1 VTTIY
6 APRFAFALAI
16 AAAAI
21 ASSACNKPGPTA
33 PPAAEV
39 FVIKVVEQDVPI
51 YSEWVGTTDGFV
63 NAQVRPRV
71 QGYLLKQNYNDG
83 AEVKAGQLLFQIDD
97 REYKAALDQALGALA
112 QQQAALKK
120 HQLDVARYTPL
131 AAKGAVSTEEVDDAV
146 QAARGSQAQVEAA
159 QAAVENAKLNLGWT
173 KVFAPIDGIAGI
185 APVQV
190 GDLVT
195 PSTLLTT
202 VSQLDPIK
210 VSFPISEQEYL
221 RLADRI
227 KEHQRTG
234 RAKDEPDVEMI
245 LADGNTY
252 RYPGKFYVAN
262 RQVDTQTG
270 TIQIQALFPNRDD
283 LLRPGQYAKVRAPT
297 RTRRAAL
304 LVPQRAVQETQGLYQ
319 VAVVGPDNKVA
330 FRTVKP
336 SEQVGSLWIIDE
348 GLQPG
353 DRVVTEGLQK
363 IKDGVAVN
371 PKTAPVSVADT
382 SSHEG

>member
-6 APRFAFALAI
+6 TPRFALAI
-16 AAAAI
+16 AAATI
-21 ASSACNKPGPTA
+21 ASSACNKQGPTA

-39 FVIKVVEQDVPI
+39 FVVKVIEQDVPI

-71 QGYLLKQNYNDG
+71 QGYLLKQVYKDG
-83 AEVKAGQLLFQIDD
+83 ADVTAGQLLFQIDD
-97 REYKAALDQALGALA
+97 REYKAALDQALGTLA
-112 QQQAALKK
+112 QWQAALKK
-120 HQLDVARYTPL
+120 NQLDVARYTPL

-159 QAAVENAKLNLGWT
+159 QAAVETAKLNLGWT

-210 VSFPISEQEYL
+210 VTFPISEQEYL
-221 RLADRI
+221 RFADRI

-234 RAKDEPDVEMI
+234 RAKDEPDVELV
-245 LADGNTY
+245 LADGSAY
-252 RYPGKFYVAN
+252 RYPGRFYVAN
-262 RQVDTQTG
+262 RQVDIQTG

-283 LLRPGQYAKVRAPT
+283 ILRPGQYAKVRAAT
-297 RTRRAAL
+297 RLRSAAL
-304 LVPQRAVQETQGLYQ
+304 LVPQRAVQETQGQYQ

-348 GLQPG
+348 GLKSG

-363 IKDGVAVN
+363 IKDGVVVN
-371 PKTAPVSVADT
+371 PKAAPVSVAVT
-382 SSHEG
+382 SGHEG

>member
-6 APRFAFALAI
+6 TPRFALAVAI
-16 AAAAI
+16 TAAAI
-21 ASSACNKPGPTA
+21 ASSACNKQGPTA
-33 PPAAEV
+33 PAVAEV

-71 QGYLLKQNYNDG
+71 QGYLLKQVYKDG
-83 AEVKAGQLLFQIDD
+83 ADVTAGQLLFQIDD
-97 REYKAALDQALGALA
+97 REYKAALDQALGTLA
-112 QQQAALKK
+112 QWQAALKK
-120 HQLDVARYTPL
+120 NQLDVARYTPL

-159 QAAVENAKLNLGWT
+159 QAAVETAKLNLGWT

-210 VSFPISEQEYL
+210 VTFPISEQEYL
-221 RLADRI
+221 RFADRI

-234 RAKDEPDVEMI
+234 RAKDEPDVELV
-245 LADGNTY
+245 LADGSAY
-252 RYPGKFYVAN
+252 RYPGRFYVAN
-262 RQVDTQTG
+262 RQVDIQTG

-283 LLRPGQYAKVRAPT
+283 ILRPGQYAKVRAAT
-297 RTRRAAL
+297 RLRSAAL
-304 LVPQRAVQETQGLYQ
+304 LVPQRAVQETQGQYQ

-348 GLQPG
+348 GLKSG
-353 DRVVTEGLQK
+353 DSVVTEGLQK
-363 IKDGVAVN
+363 IKDGVVVN
-371 PKTAPVSVADT
+371 PKAAPVSVAVT
-382 SSHEG
+382 SGHEG

>member
-1 VTTIY
+1 MTTIY
-6 APRFAFALAI
+6 TPRFALAVAI
-16 AAAAI
+16 TAAAI
-21 ASSACNKPGPTA
+21 ASSACNKQGPTA
-33 PPAAEV
+33 PAVAEV

-71 QGYLLKQNYNDG
+71 QGYLLKQVYKDG
-83 AEVKAGQLLFQIDD
+83 ADVTAGQLLFQIDD
-97 REYKAALDQALGALA
+97 REYKAALDQALGTLA
-112 QQQAALKK
+112 QWQAALKK
-120 HQLDVARYTPL
+120 NQLDVARYTPL

-159 QAAVENAKLNLGWT
+159 QAAVETAKLNLGWT

-210 VSFPISEQEYL
+210 VTFPISEQEYL
-221 RLADRI
+221 RFADRI

-234 RAKDEPDVEMI
+234 RAKDEPDVELV
-245 LADGNTY
+245 LADGSAY
-252 RYPGKFYVAN
+252 RYPGRFYVAN
-262 RQVDTQTG
+262 RQVDIQTG

-283 LLRPGQYAKVRAPT
+283 ILRPGQYAKVRAAT
-297 RTRRAAL
+297 RVRTAAL
-304 LVPQRAVQETQGLYQ
+304 LVPQRAVQETQGQYQ

-348 GLQPG
+348 GLKSG
-353 DRVVTEGLQK
+353 DSVVTEGLQK
-363 IKDGVAVN
+363 IKDGVVVN
-371 PKTAPVSVADT
+371 PKAAPVSVAVT
-382 SSHEG
+382 SGHEG